1 MAPRKKTGNVT
12 LKDIARETGFSANTV
27 SRALADKPDISQET
41 KDVIRQTASRMGYIA
56 NALASFLRSGVSR
69 NIAIIVGDIANPHF
83 SVMVKEMQTMLQK
96 KGYNS
101 IIFNS
106 EEKAAQEKQ
115 AITIALSQNVDG
127 ILICPAPGGEE
138 NIRFLEEHGKPFV
151 MLGRHFGRKDAS
163 FVVCDD
169 VHGGYAVTRH
179 LLEYGHRKILFL
191 NGPKGVSSSAQ
202 RLDGYCQALAEAG
215 IPYRSELVHSVPVT
229 GEGSGE
235 KIKKILMERK
245 DCTAVLVFNDILAWQ
260 TVCILKELGRAV
272 PGACSVA
279 GFDNIKYP
287 YPMRLTSVSSSKTT
301 MAKRSVEI
309 LLRKLEGRAKTEEC
323 VVLETEVV
331 EGETV
336 ERVEEKGEA
345 GG

>member
-27 SRALADKPDISQET
+27 SRALADKPDISEET
-41 KDVIRQTASRMGYIA
+41 KAVIRETADRMGYIA

-83 SVMVKEMQTMLQK
+83 SVMVKEMQTMLQR

-106 EEKAAQEKQ
+106 EEEAVLEKQ

-127 ILICPAPGGEE
+127 ILLCPAPGGEE
-138 NIRFLEEHGKPFV
+138 NIRFLESHGKPFV
-151 MLGRHFGRKDAS
+151 MLGRHFGSHDAS

-169 VHGGYAVTRH
+169 VHGGYAATRY
-179 LLEYGHRKILFL
+179 LLEHGHRNILFL
-191 NGPKGVSSSAQ
+191 NGPKEISSAAERKQ
-202 RLDGYCQALAEAG
+202 GYCQALKEAG
-215 IPYRSELVHSVPVT
+215 VSYRSELVQSVALT
-229 GEGSGE
+229 GEQSVE
-235 KIKKILMERK
+235 KMREVLKERE
-245 DCTAVLVFNDILAWQ
+245 DCTAVLVFSDILAWQ
-260 TVCILKELGRAV
+260 AVCILKELGRRV
-272 PGACSVA
+272 PEQCSVI

-287 YPMRLTSVSSSKTT
+287 YPMRLASVSSSKTT

-309 LLRKLEGRAKTEEC
+309 LLGKLEGRRKKEAC

-336 ERVEEKGEA
+336 AGVWGEV
-345 GG
+345 